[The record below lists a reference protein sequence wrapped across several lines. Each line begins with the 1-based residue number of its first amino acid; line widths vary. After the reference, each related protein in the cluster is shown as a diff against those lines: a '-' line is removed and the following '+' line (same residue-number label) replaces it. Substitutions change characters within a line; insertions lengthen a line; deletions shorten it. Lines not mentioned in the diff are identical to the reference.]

1 MLQKINHI
9 QILFRFY
16 SFGFMFDWRMMYQS
30 SSNTDKQ
37 DVFLSNTDDYKLCV
51 YRLMDMFSLPRERDR
66 G

>member
-9 QILFRFY
+9 QILFRFH
-16 SFGFMFDWRMMYQS
+16 SFGFMFDWGMMHQS

-37 DVFLSNTDDYKLCV
+37 DVFHSNTDDYKLFV
-51 YRLMDMFSLPRERDR
+51 YRLMDIFSLPRERDR